1 MKSRWIVNILMFV
14 LLIGGAIFA
23 LTINDKAPKKST
35 QYEIS
40 NLKLSDFDEVNINLP
55 GRAKTSFKLSKNGW
69 KMVAPYQTR
78 ADEFYVYRILSLLAA
93 KSSEKLSADDL
104 GRYGLDQPRLK
115 ITFSSPTLNEEFL
128 FGTYNPITEDQYIF
142 YNGDVFIINGGY
154 SETASYQPLELIDK
168 RPIAGYEKIEGFDFS
183 RLEQW
188 QSVGLKLA
196 VKNNTWSV
204 SNDDLI
210 ITQEDMSD
218 WFELTW
224 NSIPSKSLEFYK
236 LDPRVGHK
244 SFDVLLKGNKKVT
257 FYRIQ
262 ESPELLILRKGENL
276 LYHFPGDLGFTMLN
290 PNVSKKVEK

>member
-14 LLIGGAIFA
+14 LLIGGVIFA
-23 LTINDKAPKKST
+23 LTINDKAPKKFT
-35 QYEIS
+35 QHEIS
-40 NLKLSDFDEVNINLP
+40 NLKLSDFDEVNINFP
-55 GRAKTSFKLSKNGW
+55 GRSKTSFKLSKNGW

-115 ITFSSPTLNEEFL
+115 ITFSSPSLNEEFL

-154 SETASYQPLELIDK
+154 SETASYQPLELIEK
-168 RPIAGYEKIEGFDFS
+168 SPIAAYEEIEGFDFS

-204 SNDDLI
+204 SSDDLI
-210 ITQEDMSD
+210 ITQEDMKD

-236 LDPRVGHK
+236 LDPRIGHK
-244 SFDVLLKGNKKVT
+244 SFDVLLKGNKKIT

-262 ESPELLILRKGENL
+262 ESPELLILRK
-276 LYHFPGDLGFTMLN
+276 D
-290 PNVSKKVEK
+290 